1 MVHHIPTASVTK
13 REDRIKEYN
22 LDIENIK
29 AQMER
34 EADYRFEFKK
44 IRDYYKTRAD
54 KYKVVGKLLQSKH
67 TFFVTGYMPEKQVET
82 LKEELETKFNVAIDV
97 NSQRKKRTSGAVN

>member
-1 MVHHIPTASVTK
+1 
-13 REDRIKEYN
+13 
-22 LDIENIK
+22 
-29 AQMER
+29 MER

-67 TFFVTGYMPEKQVET
+67 TFFVTGYMPEET
-82 LKEELETKFNVAIDV
+82 
-97 NSQRKKRTSGAVN
+97 G